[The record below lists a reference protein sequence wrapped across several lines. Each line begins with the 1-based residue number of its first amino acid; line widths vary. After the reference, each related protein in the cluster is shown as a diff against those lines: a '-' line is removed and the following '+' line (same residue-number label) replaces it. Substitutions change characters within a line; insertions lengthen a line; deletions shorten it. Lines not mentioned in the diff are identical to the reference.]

1 MLSELFRK
9 SPLKTEWNLP
19 VFSDF
24 CFKYPICKIDKYY
37 ILMKN
42 QEIKYC
48 NEISLKQKTL
58 YKLGSAILIFRTV
71 K

>member
-1 MLSELFRK
+1 
-9 SPLKTEWNLP
+9 
-19 VFSDF
+19 
-24 CFKYPICKIDKYY
+24 
-37 ILMKN
+37 MKN

>member
-1 MLSELFRK
+1 MKFTR
-9 SPLKTEWNLP
+9 
-19 VFSDF
+19 
-24 CFKYPICKIDKYY
+24 FKYPIYKIDKYY

-48 NEISLKQKTL
+48 NEISLKQKIL

-71 K
+71 E